1 MYMLI
6 IENLIW
12 L

>member
-1 MYMLI
+1 MLI
-6 IENLIW
+6 IENWFW